1 MLSRTL
7 KGMTVA
13 GAIAVLA
20 VGGTVAVT
28 AQSPAAGEKGMIVL
42 AGGHRHGHRRGRT
55 TAGLNAA
62 EHHR

>member
-20 VGGTVAVT
+20 VGGTAAAT
-28 AQSPAAGEKGMIVL
+28 AQSP
-42 AGGHRHGHRRGRT
+42 RPPGR
-55 TAGLNAA
+55 ARSA
-62 EHHR
+62 